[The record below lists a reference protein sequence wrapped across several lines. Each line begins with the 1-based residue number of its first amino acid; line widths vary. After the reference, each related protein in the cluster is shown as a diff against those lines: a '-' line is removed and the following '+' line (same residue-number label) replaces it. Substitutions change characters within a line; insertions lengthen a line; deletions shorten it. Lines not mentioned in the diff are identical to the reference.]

1 MHNAEGVAKRRPLD
15 QRNGLRVMR
24 VDSRVDR
31 TDVRG
36 LTAYL
41 RLTGNLNVSM
51 RIERLE
57 RTDLR
62 KERVPMPCMA
72 TKFCRT

>member
-1 MHNAEGVAKRRPLD
+1 MHNAEGVAKRRPLH
-15 QRNGLRVMR
+15 QRNSLRVMR

-36 LTAYL
+36 LSAYL

-51 RIERLE
+51 RLE

-62 KERVPMPCMA
+62 KERVPMA
-72 TKFCRT
+72 TKFCRTLLFQG